1 MRLSEPWRD
10 RAAARIGPPEK
21 NFKEVFTM
29 EERNYRKSIKH
40 LKTLPLYWLWMPI
53 IHFLLLFLCYCA
65 VGISLPDDL
74 GSVKALL
81 LLHIIYTF
89 AISPIMSILYCKKLR
104 KMGWTK
110 YLCCIYNAFMI
121 GIYLVLGMLIGIIEN
136 RPLTLLDVVKS
147 LTTFPCLSVFIPAL
161 ICGLV
166 TLIVYDVK
174 RRKTEDGSLS

>member
-1 MRLSEPWRD
+1 
-10 RAAARIGPPEK
+10 
-21 NFKEVFTM
+21 M

-89 AISPIMSILYCKKLR
+89 AISPIMSILYCKKIR
-104 KMGWTK
+104 EMGWTK
-110 YLCCIYNAFMI
+110 YLCCIYNAVMMGTYFTM
-121 GIYLVLGMLIGIIEN
+121 YLVFRNIDKGFIETLSKLIETIV
-136 RPLTLLDVVKS
+136 LSVKE
-147 LTTFPCLSVFIPAL
+147 LPYYSVFIPAL
-161 ICGLV
+161 ICGLI
-166 TLIVYDVK
+166 TLITYDK
-174 RRKTEDGSLS
+174 KNRKTEDNSLSQ

>member
-1 MRLSEPWRD
+1 
-10 RAAARIGPPEK
+10 
-21 NFKEVFTM
+21 M

-40 LKTLPLYWLWMPI
+40 LKTLPLFWLWMPVVYSLVLAI
-53 IHFLLLFLCYCA
+53 GYA
-65 VGISLPDDL
+65 VLDNILPNDL
-74 GSVKALL
+74 GSVYAGVALL
-81 LLHIIYTF
+81 MLYTLV
-89 AISPIMSILYCKKLR
+89 ITPTMSILYCKKLR

-161 ICGLV
+161 ICGLL
-166 TLIVYDVK
+166 TLLRYDEK
-174 RRKTEDGSLS
+174 NRKTKDNSPS